1 MMVQTRRDQ
10 EKQQQIQPK
19 ISTIF
24 KEKVVD
30 IPQAFGS
37 FVNGNREKYCAVSAL
52 LRYLGHDMS

>member
-1 MMVQTRRDQ
+1 M
-10 EKQQQIQPK
+10 QQQIQPK

-37 FVNGNREKYCAVSAL
+37 FVDSDGEKYCAIFAL
-52 LRYLGHDMS
+52 LKYFGFIYQELQQ